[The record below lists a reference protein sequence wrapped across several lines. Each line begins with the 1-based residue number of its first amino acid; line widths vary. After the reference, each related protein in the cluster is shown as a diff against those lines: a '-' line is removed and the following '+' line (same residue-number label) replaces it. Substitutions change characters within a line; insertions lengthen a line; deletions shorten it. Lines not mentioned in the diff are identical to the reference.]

1 MDDKLAITTDHFLGH
16 KLKICQP
23 KTGYRAGVDP
33 VLLAASIPAEA
44 DQSVLELGCGVGVAS
59 LCLKT
64 RVRNVKVTGVEIL
77 PELVKLAKLNALNN
91 TLAFSVIEGNVAD
104 LPNELLDQSFDHV
117 MVNPPYFQ
125 RGRGTPANNWMK
137 ELARVE
143 NLPLKIWTET
153 ATRRVKPKGYIHFIF
168 RTERLPELL
177 SSLPNHMGSIEVL
190 PLVPRDGSAS
200 DLVLLKARKSGKA
213 PFKIKPQIAMH
224 TDKSQVHGAEDYT
237 RQIKSVL
244 RFGSPL
250 L

>member
-104 LPNELLDQSFDHV
+104 LPKELLDQSFDHV

-125 RGRGTPANNWMK
+125 RRRGTTTNNWMK

-200 DLVLLKARKSGKA
+200 DLILLKARKSGKA
-213 PFKIKPQIAMH
+213 PFIMKPQIVMH
-224 TDKSQVHGAEDYT
+224 TDKSQVYGAEDYT

-244 RFGSPL
+244 RCGSAL